1 MVIEPRVV
9 QFWSEIILVIS
20 YRTRAVRLIDFEIT
34 RMISAQIALHSV
46 QLPLLINEQRE
57 VKLTQSRIT
66 FDIQSLFFGAKRVI
80 KTKREDERYLVLFM
94 GILIFED
101 SWISFVPSTVVIFL
115 FIGPLLQWLCHL
127 KSFLICTND
136 CSLPLSDD
144 QGVEPGAWGLRLRP
158 TDPRPPDLRT
168 SPSLTK
174 NSCFRP

>member
-1 MVIEPRVV
+1 
-9 QFWSEIILVIS
+9 
-20 YRTRAVRLIDFEIT
+20 
-34 RMISAQIALHSV
+34 MISAQIALHSV

-57 VKLTQSRIT
+57 LELTQSRIT

-101 SWISFVPSTVVIFL
+101 SWISFVPSTVFIFL

-144 QGVEPGAWGLRLRP
+144 QGVGPGA
-158 TDPRPPDLRT
+158 
-168 SPSLTK
+168 
-174 NSCFRP
+174 

>member
-34 RMISAQIALHSV
+34 SMISAQIALHSV

-57 VKLTQSRIT
+57 VKLTQYRIT

-127 KSFLICTND
+127 
-136 CSLPLSDD
+136 
-144 QGVEPGAWGLRLRP
+144 
-158 TDPRPPDLRT
+158 
-168 SPSLTK
+168 
-174 NSCFRP
+174 

>member
-1 MVIEPRVV
+1 MIHQNEIGFTVNLDWLKKWREFSWLITPILKSLVVPVI
-9 QFWSEIILVIS
+9 WL
-20 YRTRAVRLIDFEIT
+20 ALIGAIYSRIPPF
-34 RMISAQIALHSV
+34 LKV
-46 QLPLLINEQRE
+46 
-57 VKLTQSRIT
+57 TQSRIT

-144 QGVEPGAWGLRLRP
+144 QGVGPGAWGLRLRP

-174 NSCFRP
+174 NSYFRP